1 MSLQVENWYICRTFC
16 IRNAKLSYYGT
27 ENVAIYAFS
36 SGKFLNVRKLAC
48 VKDLTNIM
56 SGDFGHRGA

>member
-1 MSLQVENWYICRTFC
+1 MSLQVENWDILRIFGLEMLNCH
-16 IRNAKLSYYGT
+16 IKGS

-56 SGDFGHRGA
+56 SV

>member
-1 MSLQVENWYICRTFC
+1 MSLQVENWDILRIFW
-16 IRNAKLSYYGT
+16 IRNAKLSHKGT

-56 SGDFGHRGA
+56 SAI